1 MVSFEKQN
9 ARAWH
14 AEPVDGVLA
23 AWESTEHGLSQTE
36 VARRQ
41 QKYGPNLLPE
51 RGATP
56 VWKIVL
62 RQFASPL
69 IYILVAAA
77 VVSAVIGDLKDASF
91 IAAVLILNAI
101 IGTYQEWQAERSS
114 HALKKLLRMHA
125 QVERDGEVR
134 EIMADEVVPGDV
146 LWLESG
152 NRVPADIRLLS
163 SQGLEVDES
172 LLTGESLA
180 VGKDHAWKGLE
191 NATLA
196 DRLNMTYAGSLVA
209 RGRAKG
215 VVVATGSATSV
226 GQLALDVLGSGGGKP
241 PLLARMERFTNYV
254 AVGTLGTSAIIGG
267 LGILLGGYT
276 VVDTFFLVVALAVSA
291 IPEGLPV
298 AITVALAVATTRM
311 AKRNVIVRQLTAVEG
326 LGSCTLIA
334 TDKTGTL
341 TCNELTVR
349 EVCLPEGQV
358 FPVTGQG
365 FLPEGEVQH
374 SENRVDLAENAQ
386 LAATIRAVVLC
397 NEADLHRSDGTWI
410 WRGDAVDIAAL
421 SLGVKS
427 DLHRE
432 QLLDTYPQVSSI
444 PFEPEH
450 QFAASFHQN
459 GERAQVFVKGAPER
473 VLDMCGHWLSD
484 EKVSGTVAGTA
495 QGVLRTTVPDTFSLS
510 SRSRAEQ
517 VAVGMAA
524 RGLRVIAVAS
534 GQLTEPLRAEN
545 APPQPTNLTLH
556 GFLGMIDPLR
566 AGAREAVADCH
577 RAGVLVSMV
586 TGDHRVTA
594 LAIARDLGLA
604 DRDDQVATAADVEG
618 KSSDELAEMVQRV
631 RVFARVT
638 PRQKLQIV
646 DAARK
651 SGHFVAVTGDGVND
665 APALRAANIG
675 VAMGKAG
682 TDVAREASELVIS
695 DDNFS
700 SIVGGIEEGRIAY
713 DNIRKVIYL
722 LVSMGAA
729 ELLMVLLSVIAGH
742 PIPLLPVQLLW
753 LNLVT
758 NGIQGVALAFEPG
771 EGDSLRRKPRPPNES
786 VFNRLMVERTVL
798 AMLVVGVGGFGVYD
812 IALRAGWSVTEARN
826 LLLLT
831 MVLFENF
838 HIGNCRSETRSAFA
852 LSPLRSPVLFFG
864 TLGAFLIHVAAMY
877 VPFLQDALSTR
888 PVVSLSWVV
897 AIGVS
902 VLIVPAVELHKWWW
916 ARRTNT
922 GGV

>member
-1 MVSFEKQN
+1 MKPFSQQDAK
-9 ARAWH
+9 AWH
-14 AEPVDGVLA
+14 AEPADAVLTE
-23 AWESTEHGLSQTE
+23 WSTSESGLSQTE
-36 VARRQ
+36 VERRQ
-41 QKYGPNLLPE
+41 HEYGPNVLPE
-51 RGATP
+51 RGLTP

-77 VVSAVIGDLKDASF
+77 VVSALIGDMKDAGF
-91 IAAVLILNAI
+91 IAAVLMLNAV
-101 IGTYQEWQAERSS
+101 IGAYQEWQAEQSS

-134 EIMADEVVPGDV
+134 EIKAEEVVPGDV

-163 SQGLEVDES
+163 AQGLEVDES

-180 VGKDHAWKGLE
+180 VKKDAAWMGAE
-191 NATLA
+191 GATLA

-215 VVVATGSATSV
+215 VVVATGTATSV
-226 GQLALDVLGSGGGKP
+226 GQLALDVMGSGGGKP
-241 PLLARMERFTNYV
+241 PLLERMERFTNYV
-254 AVGTLGTSAIIGG
+254 AVGTLVAAGVIGL
-267 LGILLGGYT
+267 LGIVLWGYT
-276 VVDTFFLVVALAVSA
+276 LVETFFFVIALAVAA

-349 EVCLPEGQV
+349 EVCLPNGAV

-365 FLPEGEVQH
+365 FSPQGEVLH
-374 SENRVDLAENAQ
+374 AGRRVELTEHPQ
-386 LAATIRAVVLC
+386 LAATVRAAVLC
-397 NEADLHRSDGTWI
+397 NEADLHHRNGEWV

-421 SLGVKS
+421 VLGVK
-427 DLHRE
+427 LGMHRE
-432 QLLDTYPQVSSI
+432 PTLDAFPQVSSI
-444 PFEPEH
+444 PFESEH
-450 QFAASFHQN
+450 QFSASFHRD
-459 GERAQVFVKGAPER
+459 GERVEVLVKGAPER
-473 VLDMCGHWLSD
+473 VLGMCDDQL
-484 EKVSGTVAGTA
+484 TA
-495 QGVLRTTVPDTFSLS
+495 PDRERLNQM
-510 SRSRAEQ
+510 AI
-517 VAVGMAA
+517 GMAA
-524 RGLRVIAVAS
+524 RGLRVLAVAT
-534 GQLTEPLRAEN
+534 GQLAE
-545 APPQPTNLTLH
+545 APHSEDVPPHPRNLTLL

-566 AGAREAVADCH
+566 AGAREAVAECQQ
-577 RAGVLVSMV
+577 AGVLVTMV
-586 TGDHRVTA
+586 TGDHRITA

-604 DRDDQVATAADVEG
+604 DRDEQVVTAADVDG
-618 KSSDELAEMVQRV
+618 KSTDQLAEMIPRV

-646 DAARK
+646 EAARK
-651 SGHFVAVTGDGVND
+651 AGHFVAVTGDGVND

-729 ELLMVLLSVIAGH
+729 ELLMVLLAVITGL
-742 PIPLLPVQLLW
+742 PVPLLPVQLLW

-771 EGDSLRRKPRPPNES
+771 EGDSLRRKPRPPGEA
-786 VFNRLMVERTVL
+786 VFNRLMVERMLV
-798 AMLVVGVGGFGVYD
+798 AVLVVGGGGFLVYD
-812 IALRAGWSVTEARN
+812 VAMRLGWAVEDARN
-826 LLLLT
+826 LLLLS

-864 TLGAFLIHVAAMY
+864 TLGAFLLHVTAMY
-877 VPFLQDALSTR
+877 VPFLQDMLSTK
-888 PVVSLSWVV
+888 PVEPWLWGV

-902 VLIVPAVELHKWWW
+902 VLIVPAVELHKWCWTKR
-916 ARRTNT
+916 ANSS
-922 GGV
+922 GI

>member
-1 MVSFEKQN
+1 MSAPKQD

-14 AEPVDGVLA
+14 AEPADVVLA
-23 AWESTEHGLSQTE
+23 AWNTSETGLSQAE
-36 VARRQ
+36 VERRQ
-41 QKYGPNLLPE
+41 REYGPNVLPE
-51 RGATP
+51 KGPTP
-56 VWKIVL
+56 LWKIVL
-62 RQFASPL
+62 RQFVSPL

-77 VVSAVIGDLKDASF
+77 VVSVLIGDLKDAAF
-91 IAAVLILNAI
+91 IAAVLLLNAV
-101 IGTYQEWQAERSS
+101 IGAYQEWQAEQSS

-134 EIMADEVVPGDV
+134 EITADDVVPGDV

-163 SQGLEVDES
+163 AQGLEVDES

-180 VGKDHAWKGLE
+180 VRKDAAWQGAE
-191 NATLA
+191 GATLA
-196 DRLNMTYAGSLVA
+196 DRQNMTFAGSLVA

-215 VVVATGSATSV
+215 VVVATGTATSV
-226 GQLALDVLGSGGGKP
+226 GQLALDVMGSGGGKP
-241 PLLARMERFTNYV
+241 PLLDRMERFTNYV
-254 AVGTLGTSAIIGG
+254 AIGTLVAAGGIGL
-267 LGILLGGYT
+267 LGIVLGEYT
-276 VVDTFFLVVALAVSA
+276 LVETFFFVVALAVAA

-349 EVCLPEGQV
+349 EVCLANGDV

-365 FLPEGEVQH
+365 FSPQGEVQFAGQPADLQHH
-374 SENRVDLAENAQ
+374 SELNAAVR
-386 LAATIRAVVLC
+386 AAVFC
-397 NEADLHRSDGTWI
+397 NEADLHHRNGEWV
-410 WRGDAVDIAAL
+410 WRGDAVDVAAL
-421 SLGVKS
+421 VLGAK
-427 DLHRE
+427 LGMHRE
-432 QLLDTYPQVSSI
+432 QILDAFPQVSSI

-450 QFAASFHQN
+450 QFAASFHRH
-459 GERAQVFVKGAPER
+459 GKCVEVFVKGAPER
-473 VLDMCGHWLSD
+473 VLNMCGDQLSGAD
-484 EKVSGTVAGTA
+484 RERLEQLA
-495 QGVLRTTVPDTFSLS
+495 Q
-510 SRSRAEQ
+510 
-517 VAVGMAA
+517 GMAA
-524 RGLRVIAVAS
+524 RGLRVLAVAS
-534 GQLTEPLRAEN
+534 GQINEPLHTEDV
-545 APPQPTNLTLH
+545 PPQPRQLTLL

-566 AGAREAVADCH
+566 AGTREAVADCQ

-586 TGDHRVTA
+586 TGDHRITA
-594 LAIARDLGLA
+594 LAIARELGLA
-604 DRDDQVATAADVEG
+604 ERDDQVATAADVEG
-618 KSSDELAEMVQRV
+618 KSEDELAEMVQRV

-646 DAARK
+646 EAARRA
-651 SGHFVAVTGDGVND
+651 GHFVAVTGDGVND

-695 DDNFS
+695 DDNFC

-729 ELLMVLLSVIAGH
+729 ELLMVLLAVIKGL
-742 PIPLLPVQLLW
+742 PVPLLPVQLLW

-771 EGDSLRRKPRPPNES
+771 EGDSLRRKPRPPGEA
-786 VFNRLMVERTVL
+786 VFNRLMVERTLV
-798 AMLVVGVGGFGVYD
+798 AMLVVGVGGFLVYN
-812 IALRAGWSVTEARN
+812 IALGMGLDVPSARN

-864 TLGAFLIHVAAMY
+864 TLAAFLIHFAALY
-877 VPFLQDALSTR
+877 VPFLQDTLNTSPVDLQFWGVALG
-888 PVVSLSWVV
+888 VSL
-897 AIGVS
+897 
-902 VLIVPAVELHKWWW
+902 LIVPAIELHKWWW
-916 ARRTNT
+916 TRRSGPAGT
-922 GGV
+922 

>member
-1 MVSFEKQN
+1 
-9 ARAWH
+9 
-14 AEPVDGVLA
+14 
-23 AWESTEHGLSQTE
+23 
-36 VARRQ
+36 
-41 QKYGPNLLPE
+41 
-51 RGATP
+51 
-56 VWKIVL
+56 
-62 RQFASPL
+62 
-69 IYILVAAA
+69 
-77 VVSAVIGDLKDASF
+77 
-91 IAAVLILNAI
+91 
-101 IGTYQEWQAERSS
+101 
-114 HALKKLLRMHA
+114 
-125 QVERDGEVR
+125 
-134 EIMADEVVPGDV
+134 
-146 LWLESG
+146 
-152 NRVPADIRLLS
+152 
-163 SQGLEVDES
+163 
-172 LLTGESLA
+172 
-180 VGKDHAWKGLE
+180 
-191 NATLA
+191 
-196 DRLNMTYAGSLVA
+196 
-209 RGRAKG
+209 
-215 VVVATGSATSV
+215 
-226 GQLALDVLGSGGGKP
+226 
-241 PLLARMERFTNYV
+241 
-254 AVGTLGTSAIIGG
+254 
-267 LGILLGGYT
+267 
-276 VVDTFFLVVALAVSA
+276 
-291 IPEGLPV
+291 
-298 AITVALAVATTRM
+298 
-311 AKRNVIVRQLTAVEG
+311 
-326 LGSCTLIA
+326 
-334 TDKTGTL
+334 
-341 TCNELTVR
+341 
-349 EVCLPEGQV
+349 
-358 FPVTGQG
+358 
-365 FLPEGEVQH
+365 
-374 SENRVDLAENAQ
+374 
-386 LAATIRAVVLC
+386 
-397 NEADLHRSDGTWI
+397 
-410 WRGDAVDIAAL
+410 
-421 SLGVKS
+421 VKS
-427 DLHRE
+427 DQQRE
-432 QLLDTYPQVSSI
+432 RLLDTYPQLSSI

-459 GERAQVFVKGAPER
+459 GERVEVFVKGAPER
-473 VLDMCGHWLSD
+473 VLDMCGHWLSPLD
-484 EKVSGTVAGTA
+484 
-495 QGVLRTTVPDTFSLS
+495 
-510 SRSRAEQ
+510 RSRAEQ

-524 RGLRVIAVAS
+524 LGLRVIAVAS
-534 GQLTEPLRAEN
+534 GQLTEPLRPEN

-566 AGAREAVADCH
+566 AGAREAVADCY

-618 KSSDELAEMVQRV
+618 KSSEQLAEMVQRV

-646 DAARK
+646 EAARK

-665 APALRAANIG
+665 APALRAANVG

-771 EGDSLRRKPRPPNES
+771 EGDSLRRRPRPPNES
-786 VFNRLMVERTVL
+786 VFNRLMLERTAL
-798 AMLVVGVGGFGVYD
+798 AMLVVGCGGFVVYD
-812 IALRAGWSVTEARN
+812 IALRLGWSVPEARN

-831 MVLFENF
+831 MVLYENF

-877 VPFLQDALSTR
+877 VPFLQEALSTS

-916 ARRTNT
+916 AKRFDQ
-922 GGV
+922 GVPV